1 MTSPLMGKVKAVIA
15 SGGTVGGVNKCHTV
29 GEGVDERPTA
39 LGGDRR
45 QQLNLSKNVVTT
57 EIVGTDK
64 TQVGVLLLG
73 GGGVLTEVLLHRDA

>member
-1 MTSPLMGKVKAVIA
+1 MGKVKAVIA

-57 EIVGTDK
+57 EIVGTPTK
-64 TQVGVLLLG
+64 RRSAFFFWA
-73 GGGVLTEVLLHRDA
+73 EVAY